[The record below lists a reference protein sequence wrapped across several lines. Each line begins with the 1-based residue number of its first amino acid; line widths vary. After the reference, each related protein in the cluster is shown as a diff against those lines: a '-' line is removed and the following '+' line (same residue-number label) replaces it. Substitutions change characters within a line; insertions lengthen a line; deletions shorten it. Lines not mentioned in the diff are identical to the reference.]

1 MVRTYPMKTTER
13 RSNGLLHR
21 LMRTRVRGL
30 TLVEVMIGTGL
41 LTMVGATLLAV
52 FVQNFRMSK
61 IQAFRS
67 QAVTT
72 SLTVLEQMRFLQY
85 PQIETVYLA
94 GTSGAFSI
102 RLADPSQTTDYA
114 TLSLPVNVR
123 DGTLQSATWTTAN
136 IVVDPDATKPRL
148 PMKFFLTLR
157 RNRQT
162 TGNKIDLFEIVL
174 LYQYLNQGRG
184 TSNWETGNVRLIVP
198 SLNSII

>member
-1 MVRTYPMKTTER
+1 MKPTDHR
-13 RSNGLLHR
+13 ANGLVHR
-21 LMRTRVRGL
+21 LTRKNSFGM

-102 RLADPSQTTDYA
+102 RLADPSQSTDYA
-114 TLSLPVNVR
+114 TISLPVNVR

-136 IVVDPDATKPRL
+136 IVVDPDTTKPRL
-148 PMKFFLTLR
+148 PMRFFLSLK

-162 TGNKIDLFEIVL
+162 TGSKIDLFEIVL

-184 TSNWETGNVRLIVP
+184 TSNWETGNVRLVVP
-198 SLNSII
+198 SLNSIN

>member
-1 MVRTYPMKTTER
+1 MKTTDHR
-13 RSNGLLHR
+13 ANGLLHR
-21 LMRTRVRGL
+21 LMRTPVRGL

-114 TLSLPVNVR
+114 TISLPVNVR

-136 IVVDPDATKPRL
+136 IVVDPDPTKPRL

>member
-1 MVRTYPMKTTER
+1 MVRPYRMKQTDHR
-13 RSNGLLHR
+13 ANGLVYR
-21 LMRTRVRGL
+21 PTRRNSLGM

-94 GTSGAFSI
+94 GSSGAFSI
-102 RLADPSQTTDYA
+102 RLADPSQSTDYA
-114 TLSLPVNVR
+114 TISLPVNVR

-136 IVVDPDATKPRL
+136 IVVDPDTTKPRL
-148 PMKFFLTLR
+148 PMRFFLSLK

-162 TGNKIDLFEIVL
+162 TGNKIDLFEIIL

-184 TSNWETGNVRLIVP
+184 TSNWETGNVRLVVP
-198 SLNSII
+198 SLNSIN